1 MTLGSALKLQAGTV
15 RSVQSKVLSKLK
27 IKAAGLLGEAATPA
41 AQPGPSDGPAAKR
54 QRAEPPPPAPGAA
67 GGEAPGPS
75 STGAGAS
82 GAGAGRSGGGEAG
95 DDDGDGLAGLLSA
108 PDCKAQPGSL
118 PTSLQVCWF
127 AKISSANGGGRTAC
141 LVLG

>member
-1 MTLGSALKLQAGTV
+1 M

-41 AQPGPSDGPAAKR
+41 AQPGSSDGPAAKR
-54 QRAEPPPPAPGAA
+54 QRAEPPPLAPRAA

-95 DDDGDGLAGLLSA
+95 DDDGNGLAGLLSA
-108 PDCKAQPGSL
+108 PDCKANLAVCLPRCRSAGLLRFAQPMA
-118 PTSLQVCWF
+118 V
-127 AKISSANGGGRTAC
+127 GGRPASSC
-141 LVLG
+141 LQQDDSLAMF